1 VDAGFDYIAQLEALE
16 KELRSYRP
24 ADSPQRSKGHS
35 LGSSQGSSSQ
45 DSHYEVDPDYML
57 GKKEKSTVPPSQ
69 RVGGRPSVADFVDE
83 LTEVEDQVS
92 RGPEDSQQ
100 TRGMT
105 SSTATREL
113 DELMA
118 NLENFEP
125 ASAKTDQSQSA
136 RDVGRTKSTAMDN
149 LNSMLGSLDEDM
161 TKRHGVKTAPKGV
174 CAACNKPILT
184 KVVNALGC
192 QWHKEHFTCA
202 QCDVELGSST
212 YYESN
217 GRPYCEK
224 DYHELFAPRCA
235 YCNGPILERVLRA
248 LGKTWHKEHFF
259 CTLCGKDFGPE
270 GFHEKDSKAFCRE
283 CYYEKFA
290 PRCKR
295 CEQAIMEGFITALS
309 SQWHPECFCC
319 KVCGVTFPRG
329 NYFDHEGEPHCEI
342 HYHASRGT
350 LCASCQK
357 PVTGKCI
364 TAMGKKWHP
373 EHFTCAFCL
382 KLLNKG
388 TFKEHRHNP
397 YCQSCYIK
405 LFG

>member
-1 VDAGFDYIAQLEALE
+1 
-16 KELRSYRP
+16 
-24 ADSPQRSKGHS
+24 
-35 LGSSQGSSSQ
+35 
-45 DSHYEVDPDYML
+45 
-57 GKKEKSTVPPSQ
+57 
-69 RVGGRPSVADFVDE
+69 
-83 LTEVEDQVS
+83 
-92 RGPEDSQQ
+92 
-100 TRGMT
+100 
-105 SSTATREL
+105 
-113 DELMA
+113 
-118 NLENFEP
+118 
-125 ASAKTDQSQSA
+125 
-136 RDVGRTKSTAMDN
+136 
-149 LNSMLGSLDEDM
+149 
-161 TKRHGVKTAPKGV
+161 
-174 CAACNKPILT
+174 
-184 KVVNALGC
+184 VNALGC

-319 KVCGVTFPRG
+319 KVGEPLVIRILIAVRYVNPCDQDSNWF
-329 NYFDHEGEPHCEI
+329 HCKEGEP
-342 HYHASRGT
+342 
-350 LCASCQK
+350 L
-357 PVTGKCI
+357 
-364 TAMGKKWHP
+364 
-373 EHFTCAFCL
+373 
-382 KLLNKG
+382 
-388 TFKEHRHNP
+388 
-397 YCQSCYIK
+397 
-405 LFG
+405 